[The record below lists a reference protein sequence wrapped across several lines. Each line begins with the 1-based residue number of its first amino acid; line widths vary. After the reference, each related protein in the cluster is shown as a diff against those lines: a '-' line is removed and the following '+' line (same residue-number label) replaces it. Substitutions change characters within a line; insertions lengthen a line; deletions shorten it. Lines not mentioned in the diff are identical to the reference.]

1 MWRPSRGRMGG
12 CFRGLLH
19 QHVCSN
25 VIARSGNTKKTQPV
39 LEQASKPVT
48 GAHGGVVHGAMEWRW
63 AGGLDSMASVNFST
77 FK

>member
-1 MWRPSRGRMGG
+1 MWRPSQGRMGG

-48 GAHGGVVHGAMEWRW
+48 GAHGGWYMVQWSGGGRVVWTAW
-63 AGGLDSMASVNFST
+63 LQ
-77 FK
+77 